1 MAGKIADYGVCV
13 SVGEKPKYLVVRVGE
28 SGWPGKQPVMN
39 DVSRYGS
46 KRPGISTTHFRS
58 LLGFWHATGGC
69 LWGRDSSYH
78 KAALYSKGPTLS
90 GAALLVVR
98 IVPP

>member
-39 DVSRYGS
+39 DVSRYGWP
-46 KRPGISTTHFRS
+46 RLQWS
-58 LLGFWHATGGC
+58 LG
-69 LWGRDSSYH
+69 
-78 KAALYSKGPTLS
+78 KGDRLQIDTIPE
-90 GAALLVVR
+90 AE
-98 IVPP
+98 